1 MPPRKCLVA
10 DCTAKATLFSPR
22 DNEQKVSWQRQIKYT
37 GGINSKSNFRVC
49 EVHFSDAQF
58 EDPNHLLLGQAPR
71 RGKCFLKADAV
82 PDIHIGAASIDVNM
96 NVSTI

>member
-1 MPPRKCLVA
+1 MAPRKCLVA
-10 DCTAKATLFSPR
+10 DCTARATLFSPR
-22 DNEQKVSWQRQIKYT
+22 DSEQKVSWQRQIKYT

-58 EDPNHLLLGQAPR
+58 EDLDHLLLGWPPR
-71 RGKCFLKADAV
+71 RRKCFLKADAV
-82 PDIHIGAASIDVNM
+82 PDVNIGAPSIDVNM

>member
-22 DNEQKVSWQRQIKYT
+22 DNEEKVSWQRQIKYT

-49 EVHFSDAQF
+49 EVHFLDAQF
-58 EDPNHLLLGQAPR
+58 KDPNHLLLGRAPR
-71 RGKCFLKADAV
+71 RGKCFL

-96 NVSTI
+96 NVSRI